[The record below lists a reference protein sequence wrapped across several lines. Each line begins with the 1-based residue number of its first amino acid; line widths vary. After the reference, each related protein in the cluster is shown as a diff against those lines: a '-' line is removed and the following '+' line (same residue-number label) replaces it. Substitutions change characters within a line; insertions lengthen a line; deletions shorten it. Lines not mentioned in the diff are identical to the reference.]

1 MAGFVLFETTDSV
14 IDILWNIAL
23 ASFIIRLALI
33 YTLLTLA
40 SGLALS
46 RLAALALANQ
56 THTSAPPLPV
66 RAAMLVAATACARLL
81 VARYE
86 VPRAAGLR
94 LAAGAA
100 ALALMAVTR
109 LVARLALYEVGGGED
124 WFARGGTG
132 PALASGGMLVGYALM
147 PVLVMVFERRGEG
160 GGEAR
165 GIMGGKVDV
174 GEGIGPTVNASKA

>member
-46 RLAALALANQ
+46 RLAGLALAVNQ
-56 THTSAPPLPV
+56 TYTSAPLLPV
-66 RAAMLVAATACARLL
+66 RAAMLVAAAACARLL

-100 ALALMAVTR
+100 SLALMAATR

-147 PVLVMVFERRGEG
+147 PVLVMVSERRGEG

-174 GEGIGPTVNASKA
+174 GEGAG